1 MTKRV
6 LETSAKLVKT
16 RLLGKALDNVF
27 DFQWSLIIH
36 CGLNRG
42 SR

>member
-16 RLLGKALDNVF
+16 RLLGKVLDNV
-27 DFQWSLIIH
+27 LIFNGH
-36 CGLNRG
+36 
-42 SR
+42 